1 MSTTLNPANVPAGEG
16 TPIPVTARGT
26 TLVVVDMQNG
36 FIRDNGF
43 MVKIGL
49 GVERCQGTIEPV
61 RRLIDA
67 FHSVGAPV
75 VYTRMWLRPDYKDA
89 GLINELIPAMQAAGG
104 MIADTWDAQIIDEL
118 TPGLDDWVVNKN
130 RYSPFF
136 GTNLEQI
143 LRILHTENVVACGVT
158 TNVCVESFVRDAFF
172 RDFRVM
178 LPRESTAA
186 ITVEME
192 EATFLSVDYCFGFVT
207 TVDEVCRLLRESHVT
222 DVSARGH

>member
-1 MSTTLNPANVPAGEG
+1 MSTTFNPANVPASEG
-16 TPIPVTARGT
+16 KPIPVTARGT

-49 GVERCQGTIEPV
+49 GVERCQQTIEPV
-61 RRLIDA
+61 RKLIDA

-75 VYTRMWLRPDYKDA
+75 VYTRMWLRPDFKDA
-89 GLINELIPAMQAAGG
+89 GLINDLIPTMQAAGG
-104 MIADTWDAQIIDEL
+104 MIAGTWDAQIVDEL
-118 TPGLDDWVVNKN
+118 APGPDDWVVNKN

-186 ITVEME
+186 ITAEME
-192 EATFLSVDYCFGFVT
+192 EATFLSIDYCFGFVS
-207 TVDEVCRLLRESHVT
+207 TVDEVCEALAESYRAA
-222 DVSARGH
+222 VSAQGR